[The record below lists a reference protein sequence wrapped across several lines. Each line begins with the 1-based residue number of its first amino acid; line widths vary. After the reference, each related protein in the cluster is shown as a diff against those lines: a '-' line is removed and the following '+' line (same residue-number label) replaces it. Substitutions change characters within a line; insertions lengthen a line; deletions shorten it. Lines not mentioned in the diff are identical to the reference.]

1 MSITRSTL
9 HSVPL
14 CSIVPDQESVLC
26 RNVEFEK
33 LYQRFRT
40 FNPIQ
45 TQVFTALYNTDD
57 NVLVAAPTGSGKTVC
72 GEFALLRMLQKVRL
86 GRFQSLVPLRC
97 HVVDYYCVLCC
108 LHCHQHSDHCAVAYT
123 LP

>member
-1 MSITRSTL
+1 MLVMPCGNQTKFCI
-9 HSVPL
+9 
-14 CSIVPDQESVLC
+14 CC

-72 GEFALLRMLQKVRL
+72 GEFALLRMLQKV
-86 GRFQSLVPLRC
+86 
-97 HVVDYYCVLCC
+97 
-108 LHCHQHSDHCAVAYT
+108 
-123 LP
+123 

>member
-1 MSITRSTL
+1 M
-9 HSVPL
+9 
-14 CSIVPDQESVLC
+14 
-26 RNVEFEK
+26 EFEK

-72 GEFALLRMLQKVRL
+72 GEFALLRMLQKV
-86 GRFQSLVPLRC
+86 S
-97 HVVDYYCVLCC
+97 
-108 LHCHQHSDHCAVAYT
+108 
-123 LP
+123 